1 VGLTILPHSPTEESG
16 MKKIKKSVVVT
27 LTQEEV
33 DSPNPIEIKLAVK
46 LKGTKGSIDYT
57 IEYPKG

>member
-1 VGLTILPHSPTEESG
+1 
-16 MKKIKKSVVVT
+16 MKAIKKSVVVT

-33 DSPNPIEIKLAVK
+33 DSPNPIEIKLSVK
-46 LKGTKGSIDYT
+46 LKGKKDCIDYT